1 MSEHSKMRS
10 NVAKIAGLTLP
21 SRELDCRAFDLIDIQ
36 GYMELADDRQMPSI
50 VADQRAN
57 SPLSVDCLGTLAE
70 PSSVLQFNLEV
81 S

>member
-1 MSEHSKMRS
+1 
-10 NVAKIAGLTLP
+10 
-21 SRELDCRAFDLIDIQ
+21 
-36 GYMELADDRQMPSI
+36 MELADDRQMPSI